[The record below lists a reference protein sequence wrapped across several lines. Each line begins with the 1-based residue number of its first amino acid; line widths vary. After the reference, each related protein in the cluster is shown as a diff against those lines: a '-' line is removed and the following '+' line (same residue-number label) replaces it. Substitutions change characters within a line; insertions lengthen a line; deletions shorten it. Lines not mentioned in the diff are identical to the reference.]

1 MKDILEFGRF
11 VGRIVEAHNQGDT
24 QRERQLA
31 NDAEL
36 HFDLYGIPDYDSET
50 GRAVEETPFD
60 EVLSSESR
68 KDLDGAA
75 KGEAYLQRLIQ
86 ETQELKANAEAYLR
100 QTEGQTEGKKAP
112 GRLYMRRCADAAE
125 GTLEYLLQL
134 ADKYQARR
142 KFVSQTNTATP
153 GECQGDG
160 QSYTIN
166 PETGEIDGRE
176 SLCIHSEMETAKK
189 VDLFK
194 ELCRDNV
201 FVIDNSSQRDKEN
214 AFNAFNAFRAF
225 VFGDVGSCSP
235 DYKLKA
241 QQGKLAAFL
250 YALNLLGFYNGNRQ
264 YEIAKVWCT
273 QKDGKELNPD
283 SMSTTA
289 GKEYRKSSK
298 IPETINKYFIKD
310 E

>member
-11 VGRIVEAHNQGDT
+11 VDRIVEAHNQGDT

-176 SLCIHSEMETAKK
+176 SLCVQSQMTAPQKAN
-189 VDLFK
+189 LFK
-194 ELCRDNV
+194 KLCMDKV
-201 FVIDNSSQRDKEN
+201 FVIDNADNRDKE
-214 AFNAFNAFRAF
+214 NAFNAFRAF

-289 GKEYRKSSK
+289 GKCYDKST
-298 IPETINKYFIKD
+298 ILETINEYFVKTK
-310 E
+310 